1 MVDIWQNMQQK
12 VNYLLKLISPIFNS
26 CIYHHGN
33 NNNTCKTLQGTTICC
48 IDKHDYS
55 TQEMV

>member
-1 MVDIWQNMQQK
+1 MQQM
-12 VNYLLKLISPIFNS
+12 VNHLSKLMITNFNS

-33 NNNTCKTLQGTTICC
+33 NNNTCKTLQGTTLCC
-48 IDKHDYS
+48 VDKHNYS